1 MTGVVACRPGTA
13 GHAVVARRF
22 DLEAAAG
29 FDAYW
34 SHLRQACLTGD
45 PEDLKDLF
53 PFAQVPKVRVAA
65 LRV

>member
-1 MTGVVACRPGTA
+1 M
-13 GHAVVARRF
+13 VARRF

-29 FDAYW
+29 LDAYW

-45 PEDLKDLF
+45 PEDLKDFF